1 MRKKRVVM
9 IIDYEIDGGFLGETA
24 KFNSLQAQIEKITDA
39 DKDVVYW
46 DMDMKERRGNSRP
59 KLSEWKFKKS

>member
-24 KFNSLQAQIEKITDA
+24 KFNSLQAQIEKIIKTL
-39 DKDVVYW
+39 
-46 DMDMKERRGNSRP
+46 NS
-59 KLSEWKFKKS
+59 